1 MTASVRTLRNTLLMG
16 ACVAP
21 FYFLTGPAAAQNNN
35 SNETVVVTGTRVQG
49 MTAADSAAPITVLG
63 SSALTQASGS
73 SDLRLALGQTVPSFT
88 AESSG
93 SDLAR
98 LTLTA
103 ALRGLSANDTLVL
116 VNSKRR
122 HGTGNLNVSS
132 GAGFAGGA
140 APDISLIPTAGIDH
154 IEVLQDGAAAQYGT
168 DAIAGVVNIIL
179 KKKSSGGTFSATA
192 GKYYRGDGDTYDV
205 SLNIGF
211 PLFDKGYLDL
221 TLDKKYFGFTHM
233 GGPDS
238 RVITADGATVPT
250 GTVSATPNANGVIT
264 CTGGNCIPLSTLQ
277 SMPDYPRI
285 NHQFSAAEMQL
296 ATALVNLGYDFSDTV
311 QFYGFG
317 TYGHRFA
324 KANQNVRLPNQVIA
338 APGSNQPCSAAN
350 RQGYFTAQTAAGAP
364 ACALGVGGG
373 VSPIAGTTFNTGGLP
388 TGLNSNGQ
396 VISSGQAGT
405 LFTPGEVV
413 FAPLGFT
420 PQEVIREDD
429 YQYNLGLK
437 LNVAGWDVDIAGSYG
452 KDIDNIYTWNSG
464 NRALFIDTHTSPR
477 DFYDGTF
484 MAAELVGNVDATRQF
499 NVGLAGP
506 LNVAVGLEAREDV
519 YQIKAGDAASTYK
532 EGPQAFPGFQNSDS
546 GIYSR
551 KNYAA
556 YMDFAFAPIEELQ
569 IDIAGR
575 VEHYSDFGDT
585 QIGKV
590 TARYDFSPALA
601 IRGTISTGFRAP
613 TLAEEF
619 YSATKVTPTAAT
631 VQLPANSAAAKI
643 LGLPNLGPEI
653 STQYSAGI
661 VAHPLDDLSIT
672 LDAYSVTL
680 GDRIV
685 RSSTLFSL
693 GGAINSPLV
702 NDAIRAHGN
711 VLDPTATQ
719 NGVTVF
725 LNGLDS
731 LTQGVDLT
739 VSYLSDFNEY
749 GLVNWTL
756 AGNYNQTSV
765 SGVSPVPP
773 EITASS
779 PGATLF
785 PAYALANFVHN
796 APQEKIGL
804 NISWS
809 LDEWGLTIR
818 ETYYGPIH
826 TIATPNGGPPL
837 YAQNQAGVG
846 LFDLE
851 ARYNLTEQ
859 LQFALGGNN
868 MFNVKPNTNPLI
880 TNTPDPSTGGGRF
893 VTGVG
898 GVLGSPISAPF
909 DPNGGYYYGR
919 LTYNF

>member
-1 MTASVRTLRNTLLMG
+1 L
-16 ACVAP
+16 
-21 FYFLTGPAAAQNNN
+21 
-35 SNETVVVTGTRVQG
+35 
-49 MTAADSAAPITVLG
+49 
-63 SSALTQASGS
+63 
-73 SDLRLALGQTVPSFT
+73 
-88 AESSG
+88 
-93 SDLAR
+93 
-98 LTLTA
+98 
-103 ALRGLSANDTLVL
+103 
-116 VNSKRR
+116 NSK
-122 HGTGNLNVSS
+122 
-132 GAGFAGGA
+132 
-140 APDISLIPTAGIDH
+140 
-154 IEVLQDGAAAQYGT
+154 
-168 DAIAGVVNIIL
+168 
-179 KKKSSGGTFSATA
+179 
-192 GKYYRGDGDTYDV
+192 
-205 SLNIGF
+205 
-211 PLFDKGYLDL
+211 
-221 TLDKKYFGFTHM
+221 
-233 GGPDS
+233 
-238 RVITADGATVPT
+238 
-250 GTVSATPNANGVIT
+250 
-264 CTGGNCIPLSTLQ
+264 
-277 SMPDYPRI
+277 
-285 NHQFSAAEMQL
+285 
-296 ATALVNLGYDFSDTV
+296 
-311 QFYGFG
+311 
-317 TYGHRFA
+317 
-324 KANQNVRLPNQVIA
+324 
-338 APGSNQPCSAAN
+338 
-350 RQGYFTAQTAAGAP
+350 
-364 ACALGVGGG
+364 
-373 VSPIAGTTFNTGGLP
+373 
-388 TGLNSNGQ
+388 GQ

-405 LFTPGEVV
+405 LFTPGELV

-420 PQEVIREDD
+420 PQEVIQEDD

-464 NRALFIDTHTSPR
+464 NRALFIDTHTSPK

-484 MAAELVGNVDATRQF
+484 MAAELVGNIDATRQF
-499 NVGLAGP
+499 NVGMAGP
-506 LNVAVGLEAREDV
+506 LNVAVGLEARENV
-519 YQIKAGDAASTYK
+519 YQIKPGDAASTYK
-532 EGPQAFPGFQNSDS
+532 EGPQAFPGFQKSDA

-556 YMDFAFAPIEELQ
+556 YIDFAFAPIEELQ

-575 VEHYSDFGDT
+575 AEHYSDFGDA
-585 QIGKV
+585 QIGKI

-601 IRGTISTGFRAP
+601 VRGTISTGFRAP

-672 LDAYSVTL
+672 LDGYSVTL

-702 NDAIRAHGN
+702 NTAILAHGN

-731 LTQGVDLT
+731 LTQGVDMT
-739 VSYLSDFNEY
+739 VSYMTDFNDY

-765 SGVSPVPP
+765 SGVSPVPAQ
-773 EITASS
+773 ITATT
-779 PGATLF
+779 PGATFF

-804 NISWS
+804 NINWS

-851 ARYNLTEQ
+851 ARYDLTEQ

-868 MFNVKPNTNPLI
+868 MFNVRPNTNPLI
-880 TNTPDPSTGGGRF
+880 TNTPDPSTGGGQF
-893 VTGVG
+893 VSGVG

>member
-1 MTASVRTLRNTLLMG
+1 MGSSTRTLRTSLLVG
-16 ACVAP
+16 ACIAPVLATGTVAQ
-21 FYFLTGPAAAQNNN
+21 GN
-35 SNETVVVTGTRVQG
+35 SGQNETVVVTGTRVQG

-63 SSALTQASGS
+63 SNALTQGTGS
-73 SDLRLALGQTVPSFT
+73 SDLRLALGQSVPSFT

-116 VNSKRR
+116 INSKRR

-179 KKKSSGGTFSATA
+179 KKKSSGGTFSVTA
-192 GKYYRGDGDTYDV
+192 GQYYRGDGDTYDL
-205 SLNIGF
+205 SFNMGF
-211 PLFDKGYLDL
+211 PLFDKGYFDL

-238 RVITADGATVPT
+238 RVITASGTPVPT
-250 GTVSATPNANGVIT
+250 GTVAGAPNASGIVT
-264 CTGGNCIPLSTLQ
+264 CSGGNCIPLSTLQ
-277 SMPDYPRI
+277 AMPGYPRI
-285 NHQFSAAEMQL
+285 NFQFSAAEMQL
-296 ATALVNLGYDFSDTV
+296 ATAMVNTGYDISDAV
-311 QFYGFG
+311 HLYGFG

-324 KANQNVRLPNQVIA
+324 KANQNVRLPNQIIA
-338 APGSNQPCSAAN
+338 TPGSASPCSATN
-350 RQGYFTAQTAAGAP
+350 RQGYNTAQTAAGAP
-364 ACALGVGGG
+364 ACAVGVGGG
-373 VSPIAGTTFNTGGLP
+373 INPIAGTTFNTGGQP
-388 TGLNSNGQ
+388 TGLNNKGI
-396 VISSGQAGT
+396 VIASGQAGT
-405 LFTPGEVV
+405 LFTPNELV

-420 PQEVIREDD
+420 PQEVIQEND

-437 LNVAGWDVDIAGSYG
+437 FNLAGWDVDVAGSYG
-452 KDIDNIYTWNSG
+452 KDVDNIYTWNSG
-464 NRALFIDTHTSPR
+464 NRALFIDTHTSPVN
-477 DFYDGTF
+477 FYDGTF
-484 MAAELVGNVDATRQF
+484 MAAEFVGNIDATHGF
-499 NVGLAGP
+499 NVGLASP
-506 LNVAVGLEAREDV
+506 LNVAIGLEAREDV
-519 YQIKAGDAASTYK
+519 YQIKAGDFASTYK

-556 YMDFAFAPIEELQ
+556 YIDFALAPVEELQ

-575 VEHYSDFGDT
+575 AEHYTDFGDA
-585 QIGKV
+585 QIGKI
-590 TARYDFSPALA
+590 TARYDVTPRWAL
-601 IRGTISTGFRAP
+601 RGTISTGFRAP

-643 LGLPNLGPEI
+643 LGLPNLSPEI
-653 STQYSAGI
+653 STQYSAGV

-702 NDAIRAHGN
+702 NTAIQAHGN

-731 LTQGVDLT
+731 LTQGVDMT
-739 VSYLSDFNEY
+739 VSYLTDFNEY

-756 AGNYNQTSV
+756 AGNYNQTAI
-765 SGVSPVPP
+765 SGVSPVPSV
-773 EITASS
+773 ITQTT
-779 PGATLF
+779 PGATFF

-804 NISWS
+804 NVNWS

-846 LFDLE
+846 LLDLE
-851 ARYNLTEQ
+851 GRYSLTEQ
-859 LQFALGGNN
+859 LQFSIGGNN
-868 MFNVKPNTNPLI
+868 IFNVRPNTNPLI
-880 TNTPDPSTGGGRF
+880 SNTPDPATGGGQF

-919 LTYNF
+919 LTYTF